1 MNNRQRLIDLI
12 ADFKLD
18 RRDVADLLRV
28 KRDLVDRWLISGE
41 SKSREEMPDMA
52 IELLEYKLGV
62 KRPGERSQES

>member
-12 ADFKLD
+12 ADFNLD
-18 RRDVADLLRV
+18 RRDVAELLRV
-28 KRDLVDRWLISGE
+28 KRDIVDRWLISGE

-62 KRPGERSQES
+62 KRPGEQSQES

>member
-18 RRDVADLLRV
+18 RRDVAELLRV
-28 KRDLVDRWLISGE
+28 KPDMVDHWLISGE

-62 KRPGERSQES
+62 KHPDEQSQES